1 MHVRR
6 EQTLSQCKND
16 VDKMTEQ
23 ITYNNPLFNMPLRSN
38 DYHLQHDDLTPTKSR
53 RQWRFTLLIIYV
65 ILQTA
70 FDIFLIY
77 KVLTMDCTPARN
89 SAERQTYYSNLDLSL
104 VVNNSQETKNLRSHL
119 WDLQNQVTS
128 LCGAEGQLQRLRAD
142 LNQLNAS
149 NHNLENKMTTIRVQT
164 GDSGIPGAPGQR
176 GEAGLKGGK
185 GEPGAPGEI
194 GPKGQVGN
202 EGTPGRKGD
211 PGELG
216 PPGPRGEKGDPG
228 VSGQTGSPG
237 LPGLKGQKGDSG
249 STGPQGPPGARGP
262 AGTNGT
268 QGPPGPQGLKGQKG
282 ESNMQLNVRLVP
294 GRNRG
299 RVEVMHNNDWGTICD
314 DSFDLLDGRVICKM
328 LGFQSAINYFTAAP
342 GKQTG
347 NV

>member
-1 MHVRR
+1 
-6 EQTLSQCKND
+6 CKND

-77 KVLTMDCTPARN
+77 KGTNNSSRN

-164 GDSGIPGAPGQR
+164 G
-176 GEAGLKGGK
+176 
-185 GEPGAPGEI
+185 
-194 GPKGQVGN
+194 
-202 EGTPGRKGD
+202 
-211 PGELG
+211 
-216 PPGPRGEKGDPG
+216 
-228 VSGQTGSPG
+228 SPG

-249 STGPQGPPGARGP
+249 STGPQGPPGQQFLPIPKYMIKEYLLSANKMHR
-262 AGTNGT
+262 TKSF
-268 QGPPGPQGLKGQKG
+268 LKL
-282 ESNMQLNVRLVP
+282 SPTTVNVRLVP

-342 GKQTG
+342 GKQTDSLSSYG
-347 NV
+347 QESDNISAIHSVLEILKSPAICNLGAKCSIIWGKYY